1 MFTRMDQTIGEL
13 ENMVARRQ
21 GFPDFDRSDFPSPWL
36 LDLLFR
42 LPNHSTSAASMVP
55 FEGAWI
61 TVWAKGPQ
69 PDAFS
74 RSGLVMSS
82 VVNPSGGKGTKSIT
96 AEFHNAFLEVMWS
109 DPASADPFARQPKY
123 RTQRQS
129 EGWRRG
135 AGPTAMDIETLPA
148 DDVIHRPA
156 VFVSAS
162 TLAMDRAVDAR
173 RGRAIAPS
181 LLHPLGIRR
190 VTAVRLVPGSP
201 FEALGPLEYVEKSV
215 MYGLR
220 SGNGWAVEITFDGGA
235 KGETQDLRPSLPIV
249 VRY

>member
-42 LPNHSTSAASMVP
+42 LPNHATSAASMVP

-82 VVNPSGGKGTKSIT
+82 VVNPNGSKGTKSIT

-109 DPASADPFARQPKY
+109 IRHLPIRSLANPSIGPSDSQRDGVAGLVQQQWTSKCLRGRRDSSSCGVC
-123 RTQRQS
+123 QRQHAGHGS
-129 EGWRRG
+129 RSRCQKG
-135 AGPTAMDIETLPA
+135 A
-148 DDVIHRPA
+148 R
-156 VFVSAS
+156 
-162 TLAMDRAVDAR
+162 DRAL
-173 RGRAIAPS
+173 APS
-181 LLHPLGIRR
+181 SAGDQTCNRSSSGSGF
-190 VTAVRLVPGSP
+190 AV
-201 FEALGPLEYVEKSV
+201 
-215 MYGLR
+215 
-220 SGNGWAVEITFDGGA
+220 
-235 KGETQDLRPSLPIV
+235 
-249 VRY
+249 